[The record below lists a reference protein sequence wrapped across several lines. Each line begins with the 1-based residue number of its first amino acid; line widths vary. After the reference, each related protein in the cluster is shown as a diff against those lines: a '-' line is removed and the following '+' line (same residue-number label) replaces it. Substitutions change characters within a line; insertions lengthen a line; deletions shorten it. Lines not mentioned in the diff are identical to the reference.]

1 MKYSKELKI
10 GIVVIVC
17 AGLLIFGLNFLKGVN
32 IFKPTNFY
40 YITLNNID
48 GLTKNAPVYS
58 NGFQVG
64 QVSNIEYNYKH
75 LSPIIVE
82 VILDKQLVVP
92 QGSSLTLYSTD
103 IMGSKGLYFTMTENY
118 DQPHMAG
125 DTLKS
130 GVEKSML
137 AKIEETITPKIE
149 AVIPQLDSVV
159 VSIRSIIEGEKV
171 QNSLNSIEQITQNIE
186 SSSKELK
193 KIMNNDLPVIVSNAK
208 NGVENINKFSE
219 GIKDIELKTTV
230 SDLNASIAN
239 LKTTTDKINN
249 KDNSLG
255 LLLNDTSLHDN
266 LNTTIES
273 ANSLLIDLQAHPK
286 RYVHFSVFGKKDKTE
301 TEKK

>member
-1 MKYSKELKI
+1 
-10 GIVVIVC
+10 
-17 AGLLIFGLNFLKGVN
+17 
-32 IFKPTNFY
+32 
-40 YITLNNID
+40 
-48 GLTKNAPVYS
+48 
-58 NGFQVG
+58 
-64 QVSNIEYNYKH
+64 
-75 LSPIIVE
+75 
-82 VILDKQLVVP
+82 
-92 QGSSLTLYSTD
+92 
-103 IMGSKGLYFTMTENY
+103 
-118 DQPHMAG
+118 
-125 DTLKS
+125 
-130 GVEKSML
+130 ML

-171 QNSLNSIEQITQNIE
+171 QNSLNSIEQITLNLE

-193 KIMNNDLPVIVSNAK
+193 KVMNNDLPVIVSNAK

-219 GIKDIELKTTV
+219 GIKDIELKNTV